1 MEYLHLTKNEVV
13 VVWDISSLNKVEL
26 KELIN
31 WLEENKFD
39 IQFKRIVN

>member
-1 MEYLHLTKNEVV
+1 MEYLHLTKNEATVI
-13 VVWDISSLNKVEL
+13 WDISSLNKVEL
-26 KELIN
+26 KELIS